1 MLSKLSIWL
10 SLVLVLVLDSFLLN
24 QLFGFSNFLI
34 VTSSP
39 NFSFKISSALPMPSI
54 NPNFLAFDPDQ
65 NSPVNK
71 SGLPSFFSLV
81 DLLSSTTFIK
91 SACKSNWILFN
102 LSISSFFSSTNGSK
116 VLLFL
121 PAV

>member
-1 MLSKLSIWL
+1 M
-10 SLVLVLVLDSFLLN
+10 
-24 QLFGFSNFLI
+24 
-34 VTSSP
+34 
-39 NFSFKISSALPMPSI
+39 ISSALPIPSI
-54 NPNFLAFDPDQ
+54 KPSFFAVDPDQ

-71 SGLPSFFSLV
+71 SGLLSFLILF

-91 SACKSNWILFN
+91 SECNSNCIFFN
-102 LSISSFFSSTNGSK
+102 LSTSSFFSSTKGSK